1 MAKVRCGEE
10 TRIAWQSRG
19 GRQRWRRQT
28 SCDSNTKRCTGD
40 ASGAAHVEVWRR
52 YLRAVCLVRAM
63 VDDDWCGVLM
73 EMWLRLQVELVWW
86 MREGGGR
93 AGEVNK

>member
-1 MAKVRCGEE
+1 M
-10 TRIAWQSRG
+10 
-19 GRQRWRRQT
+19 
-28 SCDSNTKRCTGD
+28 
-40 ASGAAHVEVWRR
+40 
-52 YLRAVCLVRAM
+52 VRAM